1 MSLKTK
7 VVVHCESHTEM
18 LISFFNATTNC
29 EDLTT
34 QVLNRKTSQ
43 FTFCLLFQNINQRKN
58 SYEKKN

>member
-7 VVVHCESHTEM
+7 VVVHCESHTEI

-29 EDLTT
+29 EDQTT

-43 FTFCLLFQNINQRKN
+43 YTFCLLF
-58 SYEKKN
+58 